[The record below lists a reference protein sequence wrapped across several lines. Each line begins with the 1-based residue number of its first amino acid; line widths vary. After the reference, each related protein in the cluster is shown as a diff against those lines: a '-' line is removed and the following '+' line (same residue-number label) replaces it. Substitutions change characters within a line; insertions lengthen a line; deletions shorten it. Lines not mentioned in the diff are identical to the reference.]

1 MPSRISAPVKLLSYG
16 DLIEKGEYKLHY
28 RFERA
33 VNLRKGQALLTVLP
47 SCLPAG
53 PYNVVLEELPEK
65 ISKVVFDGKSFRIN
79 GEKVALPR
87 GAKYD
92 SRLSVSKIPA
102 AKLTANLQ
110 HLRKLICEAAPAK
123 SAVFLLDAARE
134 SHFRSGF
141 ERRFVARMKEAAV
154 NLAMGAY
161 EAGAAG
167 MKGLGFGMTPSGDDF
182 LGGYLLGINAAEMY
196 SGKNLGLV
204 KERVYTSALGS
215 NLVSNAFLTASSKGR
230 AGERVNGVIRALFS
244 SSGRETPKAA
254 EALLDLG
261 HTSGGDI
268 AAGFLYG
275 FYGVMN
281 I

>member
-1 MPSRISAPVKLLSYG
+1 MPRISAPVKLLSYG

-33 VNLRKGQALLTVLP
+33 VNLKKGQSLLTIVP
-47 SCLPAG
+47 AGRPAG
-53 PYNVVLEELPEK
+53 PFNIVLEELPEK
-65 ISKVVFDGKSFRIN
+65 ISKVLFDGKAFVMN
-79 GEKVALPR
+79 GERVALPR
-87 GAKYD
+87 GTRYD
-92 SRLSVSKIPA
+92 SRPAVSRLPA
-102 AKLTANLQ
+102 ARLTANLQ
-110 HLRKLICEAAPAK
+110 ELRRIVCASAPEK

-134 SHFRSGF
+134 KNFRSGF

-154 NLAMGAY
+154 NLALGAY
-161 EAGAAG
+161 ENGAAG

-215 NLVSNAFLTASSKGR
+215 NLVSNAFLTASCKGR
-230 AGERVNGVIRALFS
+230 ADERVNAVIKALFS
-244 SSGRETPKAA
+244 PSGRSTAKAA
-254 EALLDLG
+254 EDLLAVG

>member
-1 MPSRISAPVKLLSYG
+1 MPPRISAPVKLLSYG

-33 VNLRKGQALLTVLP
+33 VNLRKGQSLLTI
-47 SCLPAG
+47 LPAG
-53 PYNVVLEELPEK
+53 RPAGPFNVVIEELPEK
-65 ISKVVFDGKSFRIN
+65 ISKVSFDGKVFRMN

-92 SRLSVSKIPA
+92 SRLAVSKIPA
-102 AKLTANLQ
+102 DKLTANLQ
-110 HLRKLICEAAPAK
+110 YLRKQICASAPAK
-123 SAVFLLDAARE
+123 SAVFLLDADRE
-134 SHFRSGF
+134 KGFRSGF

-161 EAGAAG
+161 EAGAGG

-215 NLVSNAFLTASSKGR
+215 NLVSNAFLTASFKGR

-244 SSGRETPKAA
+244 ASGRATPKAA
-254 EALLDLG
+254 EGLLDLG

>member
-1 MPSRISAPVKLLSYG
+1 MPRISAPVKLLSYG

-28 RFERA
+28 RFEHA
-33 VNLRKGQALLTVLP
+33 VNLRKGQALLTI
-47 SCLPAG
+47 LPAG
-53 PYNVVLEELPEK
+53 RPAGPFNLVLEELPEK
-65 ISKVVFDGKSFRIN
+65 VSKVVFDGKSFTIN
-79 GEKVALPR
+79 GDRVALPR
-87 GAKYD
+87 GSRYE
-92 SRLSVSKIPA
+92 SRLAVAGIPA
-102 AKLTANLQ
+102 ARLTVNLQ
-110 HLRKLICEAAPAK
+110 ELRRIVCASAPTK
-123 SAVFLLDAARE
+123 SAVFLLDADRE
-134 SHFRSGF
+134 KHFRSGF
-141 ERRFVARMKEAAV
+141 ERRFVKRMKEAAV

-182 LGGYLLGINAAEMY
+182 LGGYMLGINAAELY

-204 KERVYTSALGS
+204 KERVYTASLGS
-215 NLVSNAFLTASSKGR
+215 NLVSNAFLAASFKGR
-230 AGERVNGVIRALFS
+230 ADERVNGVIKALFS
-244 SSGRETPKAA
+244 ASGRATAKAA
-254 EALLDLG
+254 EELLAVG

>member
-1 MPSRISAPVKLLSYG
+1 MPRISAPVKLLSYG

-28 RFERA
+28 RFEHA
-33 VNLRKGQALLTVLP
+33 VNLRKGQALLTI
-47 SCLPAG
+47 LPAG
-53 PYNVVLEELPEK
+53 RPAGPFNLVLEELPEK
-65 ISKVVFDGKSFRIN
+65 ISKVSFDGKAFLLN
-79 GEKVALPR
+79 GDRVALPR

-92 SRLSVSKIPA
+92 SRLAVARIPA

-110 HLRKLICEAAPAK
+110 RLRKLICDSAPSK

-134 SHFRSGF
+134 AGFKSGF

-154 NLAMGAY
+154 SLAMGAY
-161 EAGAAG
+161 EAGAGG

-182 LGGYLLGINAAEMY
+182 LGGYLLGINAAELY
-196 SGKNLGLV
+196 SAKNLGLV

-215 NLVSNAFLTASSKGR
+215 NLVSNAFLAASFKGR
-230 AGERVNGVIRALFS
+230 ADERVNAVIRALFS
-244 SSGRETPKAA
+244 PSGRATQKAA
-254 EALLDLG
+254 EELLAVG

>member
-33 VNLRKGQALLTVLP
+33 VNLRKGQALLTI
-47 SCLPAG
+47 LPAG
-53 PYNVVLEELPEK
+53 RPAGPFNLVLEELPEK
-65 ISKVVFDGKSFRIN
+65 ISKVSFDGKSFRIN
-79 GEKVALPR
+79 GDRVALPR
-87 GAKYD
+87 SAKYD
-92 SRLSVSKIPA
+92 SRLAVAKIPA
-102 AKLTANLQ
+102 ARLTANLQ
-110 HLRKLICEAAPAK
+110 HLRKLICASAPPK

-134 SHFRSGF
+134 SRFKSGF

-154 NLAMGAY
+154 SLAMGAY

-182 LGGYLLGINAAEMY
+182 LGGYLLGINAAELY

-204 KERVYTSALGS
+204 KERVYTAALGS
-215 NLVSNAFLTASSKGR
+215 NLVSNAFLCASFKGR
-230 AGERVNGVIRALFS
+230 ADERVNAVIKALFS
-244 SSGRETPKAA
+244 PSNRSTPKAA
-254 EALLDLG
+254 EDLLAVG